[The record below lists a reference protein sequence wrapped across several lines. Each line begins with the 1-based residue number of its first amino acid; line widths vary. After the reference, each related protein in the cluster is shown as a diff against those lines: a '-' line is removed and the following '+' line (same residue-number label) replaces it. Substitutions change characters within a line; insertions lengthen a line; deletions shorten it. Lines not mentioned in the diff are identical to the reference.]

1 MKWLYLGVAGISAV
15 GVIGFLLTNQDILV
29 LICLINCLIN
39 AVFYSFNTGL
49 ELRNEEVK
57 EQKRLIE
64 ALRRKVDALEGLIR
78 AIEEREQ
85 LDYEYLKKRDN
96 IIGDTVN
103 KIETER
109 QCGMKL
115 TNYTFKF
122 KGGEIRVRAFNEKEA
137 TILAQAEAIKRGWDY
152 EIQKYGE

>member
-1 MKWLYLGVAGISAV
+1 MKWLYLSVAGISAL
-15 GVIGFLLTNQDILV
+15 GVIGFLFTNQDILMV
-29 LICLINCLIN
+29 ICLINCLIN

-49 ELRNEEVK
+49 ELRDEEVK

-85 LDYEYLKKRDN
+85 FDYEYLKNRDG
-96 IIGDTVN
+96 IIGDTAN

-109 QCGMKL
+109 YDEMKL
-115 TNYTFKF
+115 TNYTFNF

-137 TILAQAEAIKRGWDY
+137 KILAQAEAIKRGWDY
-152 EIQKYGE
+152 EIQ

>member
-1 MKWLYLGVAGISAV
+1 MKWLYLSVAGISAL
-15 GVIGFLLTNQDILV
+15 GVIVFLCINQDILV

-64 ALRRKVDALEGLIR
+64 ALHRKVDALEGLIR

-109 QCGMKL
+109 
-115 TNYTFKF
+115 
-122 KGGEIRVRAFNEKEA
+122 
-137 TILAQAEAIKRGWDY
+137 
-152 EIQKYGE
+152 